1 VEVAHL
7 QRGGINVASLT
18 SLTPKED
25 ISEVY
30 KTIESDEGLRLIYGT
45 LPPLRAAIWL

>member
-1 VEVAHL
+1 VDHL
-7 QRGGINVASLT
+7 QRGGIHVASLT

-30 KTIESDEGLRLIYGT
+30 KTIETNEGLRLIYGIV
-45 LPPLRAAIWL
+45 LPPGAASTTVL